1 MAWELAL
8 LPGSLGCHLS
18 DKEGIIWGSAPLF
31 GYTGVSAVARGGTS
45 IAERWRLAM
54 SV

>member
-31 GYTGVSAVARGGTS
+31 GYTGVSQQLREGGPLS
-45 IAERWRLAM
+45 RKGGGLR
-54 SV
+54 